1 MVGVGGPGMSAIAL
15 LLVQM
20 GHRVTGSDLLDSG
33 VIAQLRRAGVGITI
47 GHDAALVRGADVV
60 TYSTAIPVENV
71 EIAEAHRLGIPVRHR
86 SGMLASLCA
95 STRAVGVA
103 GTHGKTTTSALL
115 ATILDAAGQ
124 QPSSIIG
131 AELLGIGVGGSH
143 GDGSLLVIESDES
156 DGTLDVLPLESLI
169 VTNIDVDHLDYFET
183 FDALKQCFADA
194 VSRTS
199 GAVVL
204 NVDDAGSANLVQAT
218 AHNSRVST
226 FGTSPKATVRVATVI
241 PTARGV
247 DVHLVID
254 SVEYQCQ
261 LPLRGDHN
269 ALNLAA
275 AVAMAVQLGVEPQLA
290 CDAVLSFGGVARRF
304 TERGHYLGALLVDD
318 YAHLPAEIEAAI
330 AAVRSHPEATGR
342 TVAVF
347 QPNRYHRIAAMADAY
362 ANCFAAADRVV
373 ITDVYASGT
382 EKIDGV
388 TGELV
393 VNAIRSAHPKADV
406 VWAPSRRDTVA
417 AVNDWLQSGDVCISM
432 GCGDIESFPDDLM
445 KAQS

>member
-1 MVGVGGPGMSAIAL
+1 VVGVGGPGMSAIAL
-15 LLVQM
+15 LLIRM
-20 GHRVTGSDLLDSG
+20 GHTVTGSDIHDSG
-33 VIAQLRRAGVGITI
+33 VIAQLRTAGIGITI
-47 GHDAALVRGADVV
+47 GHDANVVRGVDVV
-60 TYSTAIPVENV
+60 TYSTAIPSENV

-95 STRAVGVA
+95 ATRAVGVA

-115 ATILDAAGQ
+115 ATILDAADLR
-124 QPSSIIG
+124 PSSIIG
-131 AELLGIGVGGSH
+131 AELLGIGVGASH

-183 FDALKQCFADA
+183 FEALKQCFADA
-194 VSRTS
+194 VSRTT
-199 GAVVL
+199 GGVVL
-204 NVDDAGSANLVQAT
+204 NADDAGSADLVQAT

-226 FGTSPKATVRVATVI
+226 FGTSSQASVRVAKVA
-241 PTARGV
+241 PTSRGV
-247 DVHLVID
+247 DVDLVID
-254 SVEYQCQ
+254 AAEYECH

-275 AVAMAVQLGVEPQLA
+275 AVAMAVQLGVAPQLA
-290 CDAVLSFGGVARRF
+290 CDAVQSFGGVARRF
-304 TERGHYLGALLVDD
+304 TERGHCLGALLVDD

-330 AAVRSHPEATGR
+330 AAVRTHPEATGR

-347 QPNRYHRIAAMADAY
+347 QPNRYHRIAAMADTY
-362 ANCFAAADRVV
+362 ADCFAGADRVV

-393 VNAIRSAHPKADV
+393 VNAIRSAHPLADV
-406 VWAPSRRDTVA
+406 VWAPSRLDTVV
-417 AVNDWLQSGDVCISM
+417 AVSDWLKPGDVCISM